1 MFRLNAHCTKGVV
14 TDSSKSQITHSI
26 AMSII
31 VALCND
37 MLNKASIFLPLL
49 YVMDIIKKYK
59 VESLFFI
66 LCVAIIF
73 YQLSQSSE
81 KTLMALLLLSLWM
94 FALYYYY
101 MKDKTE
107 KVVVGEPVKS
117 TTDIPKGKEIAT
129 NNYYVKNNPNKG
141 LEYLKNNETLLKIV
155 KDLAFVKTF
164 DAQKYNEMCIY
175 MNSYQKVYMYILAE
189 RYLASSYIQ
198 TFLDLRE
205 NILEIMYQYYVVVPQ
220 HLKHIYGVS
229 PYEKIEKNV
238 NEFLKLSR
246 TMIEVLE
253 NFCRMDLK
261 EKYFP
266 TTNPMPHDVHNEK
279 DKKHVLP

>member
-1 MFRLNAHCTKGVV
+1 
-14 TDSSKSQITHSI
+14 
-26 AMSII
+26 
-31 VALCND
+31 
-37 MLNKASIFLPLL
+37 
-49 YVMDIIKKYK
+49 MDVLKNYK

-81 KTLMALLLLSLWM
+81 KTLIAMLLVSLWI
-94 FALYYYY
+94 FALYYYF
-101 MKDKTE
+101 MKDKKDTN
-107 KVVVGEPVKS
+107 VVNDTPS
-117 TTDIPKGKEIAT
+117 ALPKGKEIAT

-141 LEYLKNNETLLKIV
+141 LEYLKNNENLVKIV
-155 KDLAFVKTF
+155 KDLSFVKTF
-164 DAQKYNEMCIY
+164 DAQKYNEMCVY

-189 RYLASSYIQ
+189 RYLASSYIH

-205 NILEIMYQYYVVVPQ
+205 NILEILYQYYVVVPQ
-220 HLKHIYGVS
+220 HLKHIYGVN

-261 EKYFP
+261 DKYFP

-279 DKKHVLP
+279 EKKHILP

>member
-1 MFRLNAHCTKGVV
+1 
-14 TDSSKSQITHSI
+14 
-26 AMSII
+26 
-31 VALCND
+31 
-37 MLNKASIFLPLL
+37 
-49 YVMDIIKKYK
+49 MDINIKKYK
-59 VESLFFI
+59 AEFLFLI

-81 KTLMALLLLSLWM
+81 KTLMALLLESLWL
-94 FALYYYY
+94 FALYYYF
-101 MKDKTE
+101 MKNNKDTS
-107 KVVVGEPVKS
+107 VIDPIKS
-117 TTDIPKGKEIAT
+117 TELPKGKEIAT
-129 NNYYVKNNPNKG
+129 NNYYIKNSPKKG

-155 KDLAFVKTF
+155 NDLAFVKTF

-189 RYLASSYIQ
+189 RYLANNYIQ

-220 HLKHIYGVS
+220 HLKHIYGIS
-229 PYEKIEKNV
+229 PYEKIEKNIT
-238 NEFLKLSR
+238 EFIKLSR

-266 TTNPMPHDVHNEK
+266 TTNPMPHDVHYEK
-279 DKKHVLP
+279 EKKHILP

>member
-1 MFRLNAHCTKGVV
+1 
-14 TDSSKSQITHSI
+14 
-26 AMSII
+26 
-31 VALCND
+31 
-37 MLNKASIFLPLL
+37 
-49 YVMDIIKKYK
+49 MDVIKKYK
-59 VESLFFI
+59 VESLFLI

-81 KTLMALLLLSLWM
+81 KTLMAMLLVSLWL
-94 FALYYYY
+94 FALYYYF
-101 MKDKTE
+101 MKETPAKEKTE
-107 KVVVGEPVKS
+107 VIKS

-205 NILEIMYQYYVVVPQ
+205 NILEILYQYYVVVPQ

-253 NFCRMDLK
+253 NFCRMDLQ

-279 DKKHVLP
+279 EKKHILP

>member
-1 MFRLNAHCTKGVV
+1 MEV
-14 TDSSKSQITHSI
+14 
-26 AMSII
+26 
-31 VALCND
+31 
-37 MLNKASIFLPLL
+37 
-49 YVMDIIKKYK
+49 IKKYK
-59 VESLFFI
+59 AEVLFLI

-81 KTLMALLLLSLWM
+81 KTLMALLLVSLWL
-94 FALYYYY
+94 FALYYYF
-101 MKDKTE
+101 MKET
-107 KVVVGEPVKS
+107 PVIVDPVIKS
-117 TTDIPKGKEIAT
+117 TDLPKGKEIAT

-205 NILEIMYQYYVVVPQ
+205 NILEILYQYYVVVPQ

-229 PYEKIEKNV
+229 PYNKIENNV

-266 TTNPMPHDVHNEK
+266 ATNPMPHDVHNEK
-279 DKKHVLP
+279 EKKNILP